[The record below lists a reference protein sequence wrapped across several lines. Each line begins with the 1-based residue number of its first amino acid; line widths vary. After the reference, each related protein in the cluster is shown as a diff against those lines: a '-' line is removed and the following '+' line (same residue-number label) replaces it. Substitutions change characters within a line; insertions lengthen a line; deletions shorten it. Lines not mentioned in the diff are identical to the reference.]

1 MIFQTDK
8 DEPQKCVRYDGTAQ
22 SLRNQDK
29 HIIELRYR
37 GLTFKEIAEMY
48 DIGPNRARERYL
60 DAKER
65 ELRRLRIVKPNAH
78 ALAFWL
84 Q

>member
-1 MIFQTDK
+1 MIFPTDK
-8 DEPQKCVRYDGTAQ
+8 DEPQKCVRYDGTVQ
-22 SLRNQDK
+22 SVRNQDR

-37 GLTFKEIAEMY
+37 GLTFKEIAKMY
-48 DIGPNRARERYL
+48 DIGTNRARERYL

-65 ELRRLRIVKPNAH
+65 ELRRLRIVKPNEQ

-84 Q
+84 